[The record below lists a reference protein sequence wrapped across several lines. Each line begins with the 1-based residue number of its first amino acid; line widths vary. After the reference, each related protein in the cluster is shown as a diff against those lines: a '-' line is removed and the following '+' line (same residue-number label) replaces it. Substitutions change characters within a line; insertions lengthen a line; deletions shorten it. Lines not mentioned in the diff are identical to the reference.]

1 VLASVQDRCG
11 SYTDILDAL
20 KVLRTV
26 NPSSVPPTTKLH
38 LNRIGDYYEQQTG
51 IAKTAATYRDMLSRY
66 YNLLIPEAAAVLEVG
81 CGGGDLLA
89 RLHGSSKCGVDLSPA
104 QIKQAKEK
112 VPTGEFSVQAGE
124 ELNLPGRTFDYI
136 VLSETLN
143 LAVDVQLILE
153 RLKAVSTSQTRL
165 IINVYNALWRPLI
178 SLATVWGLR
187 MRHPESNWL
196 SRDTLAGLLA
206 LAGWELIRCESRILC
221 PIKLLGLENLL
232 NGFVAPFLSPFCLSL
247 FVIARPI
254 PDRRPNEKSVSVII
268 PARNEAG
275 NIESAVMR
283 TPTMGTWTEL
293 IFVEGNSTDHTWETI
308 QQVKA
313 NHSGRAIKTLQQTG
327 KGKGDAVRAGFAAAE
342 GEILMILDADLT
354 VPPEELPKFYDAVVS
369 GACEFANGSRLVYPM
384 DEKAMQFLNLCA
396 NKTFGI
402 LFSWLLGQPLKDTLC
417 GTKVLTKENY
427 QRIAENRSY
436 FGEFDP
442 FGDFDLLFGAS
453 KLNLKI
459 LDLPIRYRERVYGQ
473 TNIQR
478 WKHGWLLFEMLIFA
492 ATKLKFV
499 A

>member
-1 VLASVQDRCG
+1 VNTNTVSPSKKQHLDRICDF
-11 SYTDILDAL
+11 YERQNH
-20 KVLRTV
+20 V
-26 NPSSVPPTTKLH
+26 TKAA
-38 LNRIGDYYEQQTG
+38 QT
-51 IAKTAATYRDMLSRY
+51 YHDMLARY
-66 YNLLIPEAAAVLEVG
+66 YNILIPASASVLEVG
-81 CGGGDLLA
+81 CGDGNLLS

-104 QIKQAKEK
+104 QIEQAKNK
-112 VPTGEFSVQAGE
+112 VPAGEFYVQAGE

-143 LAVDVQLILE
+143 FAVDVQSILD
-153 RLKAVSTSQTRL
+153 RLKTVSTIQTRL

-178 SLATVWGLR
+178 WLATALGLR
-187 MRHPESNWL
+187 MHHPESNWL
-196 SRDTLAGLLA
+196 SRDTLAGLLT
-206 LAGWELIRCESRILC
+206 LSGWELIRFESRILC
-221 PIKLLGLENLL
+221 PVKLLGLERFL
-232 NGFVAPFLSPFCLSL
+232 NGYVAPFLSPFCLSL
-247 FVIARPI
+247 FVVARPI
-254 PDRRPNEKSVSVII
+254 PGRIPNEKSVSVII

-275 NIESAVMR
+275 NIEAAVTR
-283 TPTMGTWTEL
+283 TPTMGTRTEL
-293 IFVEGNSTDHTWETI
+293 IFVEGNSSDNTWETI

-313 NHSGRAIKTLQQTG
+313 NYPNRAIRILKQTG

-354 VPPEELPKFYDAVVS
+354 VPPEELPKFYDAVVT
-369 GACEFANGSRLVYPM
+369 GACEFVNGSRLVYPM

-402 LFSWLLGQPLKDTLC
+402 LFSWLLGQSLKDTLC

-427 QRIAENRSY
+427 QRIAENRAY

-453 KLNLKI
+453 KLNLRI
-459 LDLPIRYRERVYGQ
+459 LDLPIRYKERVYGQ

-478 WKHGWLLFEMLIFA
+478 WKHGWLLLKMLVFA
-492 ATKLKFV
+492 AVKLKFL

>member
-1 VLASVQDRCG
+1 
-11 SYTDILDAL
+11 
-20 KVLRTV
+20 V
-26 NPSSVPPTTKLH
+26 NPSSVSAREKQH
-38 LNRIGDYYEQQTG
+38 LTRICEYYEQQTG
-51 IAKTAATYRDMLSRY
+51 ITKPAEHYREMLSRY
-66 YNLLIPEAAAVLEVG
+66 YNLLIPGAASILEVG
-81 CGGGDLLA
+81 CGNGELLS

-112 VPTGEFSVQAGE
+112 IPGGEFYVQAGE
-124 ELNLPGRTFDYI
+124 ELSLPGRTFDYI
-136 VLSETLN
+136 ILSETLN
-143 LAVDVQLILE
+143 LAVDVQLILD
-153 RLKAVSTSQTRL
+153 RVKAVSTGQTRL

-178 SLATVWGLR
+178 SLATALGLR

-196 SRDTLAGLLA
+196 SRDTLAGLLS
-206 LAGWELIRCESRILC
+206 LSGWELIRCESRILC
-221 PIKLLGLENLL
+221 PLKVFGLENFL

-247 FVIARPI
+247 FAVARPI
-254 PDRRPNEKSVSVII
+254 PDRRSKEKSVSVVV

-275 NIESAVMR
+275 NIEDAVAR

-293 IFVEGNSTDHTWETI
+293 IFVEGNSTDNTWETI

-313 NHSGRAIKTLQQTG
+313 SHPSRPIKILQQSG

-384 DEKAMQFLNLCA
+384 DERAMQFLNLCA

-402 LFSWLLGQPLKDTLC
+402 LFSWLLGQSLKDTLC
-417 GTKVLTKENY
+417 GTKVLSKENY
-427 QRIAENRSY
+427 QRIAENRNY
-436 FGEFDP
+436 FGDFDP

-478 WKHGWLLFEMLIFA
+478 WKHGWLLLKMLFFA
-492 ATKLKFV
+492 AVKLKFL